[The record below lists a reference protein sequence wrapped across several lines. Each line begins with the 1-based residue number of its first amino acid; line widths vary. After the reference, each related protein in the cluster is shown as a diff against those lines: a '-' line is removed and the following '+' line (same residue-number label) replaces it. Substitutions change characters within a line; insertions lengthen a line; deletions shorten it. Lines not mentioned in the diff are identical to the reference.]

1 MTRLRFI
8 FYPLLGLAVL
18 QVVYYYPKMPNVV
31 ASHFDG
37 SGGANGFSGKNAF
50 FLLYLVI
57 LLLLVAVFEW
67 LPKWIQSRPD
77 KKINLP
83 NRDYWLSPERK
94 AETWAFFRRQML
106 IMGIAHL
113 CLAIFAIQLA
123 ILANFELPPRLHSS
137 IAWALGAYFVFFAA
151 WMIHFLLRFK
161 KP

>member
-1 MTRLRFI
+1 MTRLRLI
-8 FYPLLGLAVL
+8 FYPLIGLAVL
-18 QVVYYYPKMPNVV
+18 QVIYYYSKLPPVV

-37 SGGANGFSGKNAF
+37 SGAANGWSGKNAF
-50 FLLYLVI
+50 FALYLVM

-67 LPKWIQSRPD
+67 LPKWIESRPD
-77 KKINLP
+77 RKIKIP
-83 NRDYWLSPERK
+83 NREYWLSAERR
-94 AETWAFFRRQML
+94 AGTWAFFRRQML
-106 IMGIAHL
+106 VMGIAHL

-137 IAWALGAYFVFFAA
+137 IVWALAAYFVFFTA